1 MENGAIPVS
10 KPEDKE
16 WGQRVGYVRDI
27 DGIVVRMGSHVVKP
41 TKQDWENVRYCCSF
55 CVYAL
60 RKIIFNH
67 FVFLDQMHIIWWKA
81 SRIDWPSN
89 GCNHVYNFHP
99 LFRKH
104 LSIPV
109 SYEEHNLFQNY
120 CFHFLDK
127 HHFFFLITL
136 MMGFMWNIIHYY
148 LFSLLTNWRPMQSHS
163 FQSAGK
169 QTNLSNTKQ
178 NSLTSANRHR
188 KQCNYVSLSAPLVL
202 PTLEKVCLVLW

>member
-41 TKQDWENVRYCCSF
+41 TKQNWENVRYCCSF

-67 FVFLDQMHIIWWKA
+67 FVFLDQMHIIWSKA

-109 SYEEHNLFQNY
+109 SYEKHILFQNY

-127 HHFFFLITL
+127 HHFFLLITL

-148 LFSLLTNWRPMQSHS
+148 LFFLFINWRSVS
-163 FQSAGK
+163 F
-169 QTNLSNTKQ
+169 
-178 NSLTSANRHR
+178 
-188 KQCNYVSLSAPLVL
+188 V
-202 PTLEKVCLVLW
+202 EK